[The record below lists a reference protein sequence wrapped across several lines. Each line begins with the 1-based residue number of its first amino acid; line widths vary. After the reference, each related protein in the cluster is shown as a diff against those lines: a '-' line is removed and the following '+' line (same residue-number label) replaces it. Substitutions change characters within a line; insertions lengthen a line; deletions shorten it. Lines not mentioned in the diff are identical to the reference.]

1 MDSDKE
7 LQEQGYERKRRLTF
21 PDGTLGDVSYSVTF
35 FDDERGRMA
44 LGCKPKAAT
53 LRHKGELVYSFPTEI
68 YEQALL
74 HDTLGGPPDDFFSVV
89 QLAWARQFRNWY
101 DDVALYVSPFAG
113 LI

>member
-1 MDSDKE
+1 MLFRS
-7 LQEQGYERKRRLTF
+7 
-21 PDGTLGDVSYSVTF
+21 
-35 FDDERGRMA
+35 
-44 LGCKPKAAT
+44 
-53 LRHKGELVYSFPTEI
+53 
-68 YEQALL
+68 QAFL